1 MSRWAKSEEELKWR
15 VVICMCWHKMARLRP
30 FPLNADASGRAHRLN
45 WWCTTSWMRGN
56 KSTSRLL
63 VSLLLAPGN
72 CGQFNWKQLGRIQRA
87 SRYHK
92 IQVNLKQVYF
102 CSLQRSSQDFWWLIE
117 NLQLHWKLTETYEEM
132 TVNLGSLFFE
142 PSDHIYT
149 AAAGRQLRRSSSNP
163 SFVDRG
169 VNPSLV
175 EILCPTTTLFLITI
189 LAEVLWSWGN
199 KYSPLGCLEHT
210 LDLLLSLLNK
220 IPWLENPMLW
230 NRFQPSSL

>member
-102 CSLQRSSQDFWWLIE
+102 CSLQRSSQVMID
-117 NLQLHWKLTETYEEM
+117 WK
-132 TVNLGSLFFE
+132 
-142 PSDHIYT
+142 P
-149 AAAGRQLRRSSSNP
+149 AAALKADWNIWGDDCESGKP
-163 SFVDRG
+163 
-169 VNPSLV
+169 
-175 EILCPTTTLFLITI
+175 
-189 LAEVLWSWGN
+189 VLWTFWSYLYCCCWQAV
-199 KYSPLGCLEHT
+199 ET
-210 LDLLLSLLNK
+210 
-220 IPWLENPMLW
+220 
-230 NRFQPSSL
+230 